1 MIAHAQSPC
10 QNESFVNTTRT
21 LLKNRNYTFSVVCSF
36 TWKLELVSDILWII
50 VDGEE

>member
-21 LLKNRNYTFSVVCSF
+21 LLKNRNYTFSVVSSF